1 MRTIL
6 APLIANIVEIPDVI
20 TMPPP
25 DSDID
30 CKEHD
35 GGVVIRIPPVG
46 LWRAGGVGAFGVG
59 NFVGIAISLGAFA
72 ALFTVAA
79 MIGSLGVLWEGAELP
94 TVRDW
99 NGVLG
104 LGLCWAAPA
113 AVLLLAWHK
122 GRTTVELTARDG
134 KLSID
139 FDGPLRRRRV
149 IIDRAE
155 LYEITKFT
163 AEPPGSSD
171 GPSPNYSV
179 LRITTRRQKPQ
190 PTIGI
195 VRPRMRDYGFLA
207 GRTEQEIAWVA
218 DQLTAALSLTPP
230 KPMTFW
236 QWLKRDSAP

>member
-1 MRTIL
+1 
-6 APLIANIVEIPDVI
+6 
-20 TMPPP
+20 MPPP

-30 CKEHD
+30 CKERD

-46 LWRAGGVGAFGVG
+46 LWRAGGVGAFGIG
-59 NFVGIAISLGAFA
+59 NFVGIAISLVAFA
-72 ALFTVAA
+72 ALVTIAA
-79 MIGSLGVLWEGAELP
+79 IIGSLGVLWEGAELP

-99 NGVLG
+99 SGVLG
-104 LGLCWAAPA
+104 LSLCWAAPA
-113 AVLLLAWHK
+113 AFLLLAWHK

-139 FDGPLRRRRV
+139 FEGPWRRRTV
-149 IIDRAE
+149 IIDRSE
-155 LYEITKFT
+155 LYEIKKDT
-163 AEPPGSSD
+163 AAPPGSSD
-171 GPSPNYSV
+171 GPSAGYSV

-195 VRPRMRDYGFLA
+195 VRPRMRDYEFLA
-207 GRTEQEIAWVA
+207 GRTEQEIDWVA
-218 DQLTAALSLTPP
+218 DQLTAALSLVPP